1 MTGTGTYLSV
11 INYQLTLVVLVLA
24 VPIVLISKR
33 VATVWQTLGSTI
45 REQVGALNARLE
57 ASVSSV
63 EVVKVHAAEPFER
76 DRIADASGAFRDV
89 RIEGARVTSIYEP
102 ANRVAMRIGLGGLL
116 LIGGYWVLR
125 GPPGPFTATMT
136 AGALVPFVS
145 YLQRMAWTAGDVPG
159 VVRGYEQANAAAE
172 RVFGVQRADLSV
184 EDPPDAAVLEDVK
197 GAVAYEDVTYQYPAT
212 DEPAI
217 ENVSFAVEPDETV
230 GIVGP
235 TGAGKTTLL
244 KLLPRFY
251 DPDAGTVRIDS
262 TDIAG
267 VTRESLRSTIG
278 YVAQEPFMF
287 DGTVRENVTY
297 GTPEADDASV
307 RAAARAAGADAFVAD
322 LPEGYETE
330 IGQRGVKLSG
340 GQRQRLAIARA
351 LVRDLK
357 LLLFDEST
365 SHVDNETEAVIQAR
379 MGDVI
384 SDRTTFIVAHRLSTV
399 RDADRILIVDD
410 GALVEEGAHEELLD
424 ADGLYATL
432 WGVQVG
438 QATSVEDS

>member
-1 MTGTGTYLSV
+1 
-11 INYQLTLVVLVLA
+11 
-24 VPIVLISKR
+24 
-33 VATVWQTLGSTI
+33 
-45 REQVGALNARLE
+45 
-57 ASVSSV
+57 
-63 EVVKVHAAEPFER
+63 
-76 DRIADASGAFRDV
+76 
-89 RIEGARVTSIYEP
+89 
-102 ANRVAMRIGLGGLL
+102 
-116 LIGGYWVLR
+116 
-125 GPPGPFTATMT
+125 MT

-184 EDPPDAAVLEDVK
+184 EDPPDAAVLEDVE
-197 GAVAYEDVTYQYPAT
+197 GAVAYEDVTYQYPVT

-217 ENVSFAVEPDETV
+217 ENVSFAVEPGETV